1 MAPMERAVAAGTR
14 RLLDDVVRVAQ
25 AMQDG
30 TVTRAEG
37 EAENIALATAWLRTL
52 RGAYGHPGI
61 DVARR
66 YLGDVAAALQERTDD
81 VRLPE
86 PVERPVGPFRV

>member
-1 MAPMERAVAAGTR
+1 
-14 RLLDDVVRVAQ
+14 
-25 AMQDG
+25 MQDG

-37 EAENIALATAWLRTL
+37 EAENIALATEWLLAL

-66 YLGDVAAALQERTDD
+66 HLGGVAAALQERTD
-81 VRLPE
+81 
-86 PVERPVGPFRV
+86 